1 VARDP
6 ERTRQAILD
15 AAARLFAERGID
27 AVSLNEINT
36 AAGQRNASSLH
47 YHFGSRDGLLHA
59 LLQRHVPAIGERRRA
74 LLATARGDGAEL
86 ARAGVVAFVEPMA
99 GLLVGDWRDRAFVR
113 IAADLRTD
121 PSRSTAEVDALVG
134 DSSGREAFDVVVRAG
149 GLPDGLVTRRVR
161 IAGTLVLH
169 ALADRARSI
178 DGGHMAAD
186 DGHALFVSDLVDVCL
201 AAALTPPSHATRALL
216 AIPGDATDPH
226 PLEQLAEA

>member
-27 AVSLNEINT
+27 AVSLNEINN

-59 LLQRHVPAIGERRRA
+59 LLQRHVPLIAAQRRTM
-74 LLATARGDGAEL
+74 LDGAAGEPL
-86 ARAGVVAFVEPMA
+86 DRARVGAVAFVQPMA
-99 GLLVGDWRDRAFVR
+99 DLLLGDWRDRAFVR
-113 IAADLRTD
+113 IAADIRTD
-121 PSRSTAEVDALVG
+121 PARSTAEVDAIVG
-134 DSSGREAFDVVVRAG
+134 DTSGRDAFDVVVRASDLPV
-149 GLPDGLVTRRVR
+149 GLANRRVR

-178 DGGHMAAD
+178 DGAHVRAD
-186 DGHALFVSDLVDVCL
+186 DGHALFASDLVDVCI
-201 AAALTPPSHATRALL
+201 AAVLTPPSPATRALL
-216 AIPGDATDPH
+216 AVSQ
-226 PLEQLAEA
+226 EQLAEA